1 MREYAIFYELLN
13 LISEEEKA
21 ILAFTLKSNKE
32 DDQKSLLV
40 EYLRKYKKAIS
51 YLN

>member
-21 ILAFTLKSNKE
+21 ILAFTLKSSKV
-32 DDQKSLLV
+32 DDQKILLIQ
-40 EYLRKYKKAIS
+40 YLKKYKKSIS